1 MIDYILDHKMNFNN
15 SKQVEI
21 IQSIFSNDNGM
32 KLEISNRNESRTFIN
47 TWKLNNPPRQPMS
60 QRKKIIREKKNKN
73 KKLQNHE
80 EIRK

>member
-32 KLEISNRNESRTFIN
+32 KLEVNE
-47 TWKLNNPPRQPMS
+47 
-60 QRKKIIREKKNKN
+60 RKIA
-73 KKLQNHE
+73 
-80 EIRK
+80 